1 LTAAPVRFGSGAI
14 LAAAFQLPVFL
25 ALVLILSTGLT
36 PPAVASAA
44 GPPAL
49 GEGLQT
55 AGQGAPLVATRGG
68 TGVARAWQRLIAPKR
83 VCPRESDLAGRSRAI
98 RTMVGLKRSAS
109 RKAADILRCDA
120 FSHTACGRSS
130 IWWISREYS
139 RRCLWASENI
149 AWGPRWVSGVRQIF
163 KVWVKSPP
171 HLSAILSRR
180 YNEIGIG
187 FQTGEF
193 NGRPTARVWVQH
205 FARLC

>member
-1 LTAAPVRFGSGAI
+1 
-14 LAAAFQLPVFL
+14 VFL

-98 RTMVGLKRSAS
+98 RTMVCLTNYARSRRGIKRLRTARGLKRSAS